1 MYKLTGIKKTFG
13 GVPAL
18 NIPSL
23 RLNEGRFYVIYGP
36 NGAGKTTLL
45 NLLSFLDYPDEGEI
59 IPGSGNCGCPQGVPW
74 DRRDVTMVMQ
84 NPYYFRGTVKKNVSI
99 GLVFRSVKKSGIE
112 EIIKPVMEEFGIW
125 DLRDRNINL
134 LSAGEKK
141 RVAIVRALVLNTKII
156 LLDEVTSNVDKIH
169 ADIIEEALLKLVGLA
184 GKTVVMTTHDLS
196 QAYRMTENVIFLV
209 KGSVSDSPLWNVY
222 KVNLSGEAGVKK
234 ALTRSG
240 AEIYVATRKTG
251 PASIS
256 VGPRNIIVSRHAVSS
271 SALNNLKGK
280 VVSIAERNGIID
292 IVVDVRVKLHVFI
305 TRKSL
310 RDMHLEVGEEIFVV
324 FKAAAVEVM

>member
-1 MYKLTGIKKTFG
+1 
-13 GVPAL
+13 V
-18 NIPSL
+18 
-23 RLNEGRFYVIYGP
+23 
-36 NGAGKTTLL
+36 
-45 NLLSFLDYPDEGEI
+45 
-59 IPGSGNCGCPQGVPW
+59 
-74 DRRDVTMVMQ
+74 
-84 NPYYFRGTVKKNVSI
+84 
-99 GLVFRSVKKSGIE
+99 
-112 EIIKPVMEEFGIW
+112 
-125 DLRDRNINL
+125 
-134 LSAGEKK
+134 
-141 RVAIVRALVLNTKII
+141 VRALVLNTKVI

-169 ADIIEEALLKLVGLA
+169 ADIIEEALLKLAGPA

-209 KGSVSDSPLWNVY
+209 NGSVSDSPLWNVY
-222 KVNLSGEAGVKK
+222 KVNLSGDAGVKK

-251 PASIS
+251 PASVS
-256 VGPRNIIVSRHAVSS
+256 VDPRNIIVSRHAVSS

-310 RDMHLEVGEEIFVV
+310 MDMHLEVGEEIFAV
-324 FKAAAVEVM
+324 FKASAVEVM